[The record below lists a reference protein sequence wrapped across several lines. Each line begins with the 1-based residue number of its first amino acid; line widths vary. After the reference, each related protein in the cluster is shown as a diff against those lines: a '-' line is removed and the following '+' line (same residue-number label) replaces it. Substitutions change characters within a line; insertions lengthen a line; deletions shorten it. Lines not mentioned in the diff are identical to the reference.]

1 MVQTA
6 TLPLMLKQLN
16 LSSIACHWQAML
28 TQAERNGWNAA
39 QYLSALCEQELADR
53 HSRRIARYSKESH
66 LPVGKSLASFDFAE
80 IPSLER
86 GPIEALAGSTD
97 WTRRARNVL
106 LFGPSGVGKTHLAA
120 AIGHGLTE
128 HGVRVRYFATT
139 ALVQQLQ
146 LAREQLRL
154 EDALHKLD
162 KYPAVILDDFG
173 YVKKNDQETQV
184 LFELI
189 AHRYETGS
197 LIITSNQPF
206 ADWDRIFPDRMM
218 TVAAVDRLV
227 HHATIIEVTSDSYR
241 RKEALDRVAAAAPT
255 MAPPATTTPSAT
267 TITPPPATTTPS
279 ATTTTPPVATALPS
293 APGADVHREPGPPG

>member
-1 MVQTA
+1 
-6 TLPLMLKQLN
+6 MLKQLN

-53 HSRRIARYSKESH
+53 HSRRIARYSKESR

-80 IPSLER
+80 VPSLDR
-86 GPIEALAGSTD
+86 GPIEALAGTTD
-97 WTRRARNVL
+97 WTRGARNVL

-162 KYPAVILDDFG
+162 KYPAHILDDIG
-173 YVKKNDQETQV
+173 NVKNNDQETQV

-206 ADWDRIFPDRMM
+206 ADWDRIFPDQMM

-241 RKEALDRVAAAAPT
+241 RKAALDRVAAEATTAPASAATIAMPSGPQAAP
-255 MAPPATTTPSAT
+255 
-267 TITPPPATTTPS
+267 
-279 ATTTTPPVATALPS
+279 
-293 APGADVHREPGPPG
+293 PG